1 MSPANEPLA
10 PARPRS
16 PRLVRAVL
24 LGACGAGL
32 LGLSLP
38 HSPSPATPS
47 VSVTAAASSSYAD
60 AAEFEPRTVHVG
72 PGVVTRRVPPRATR
86 SRRVVVA
93 KRVQHHVSGWVR
105 PSYAG
110 IVSPY
115 GPRNGGF
122 HKGIDF
128 GAGYGAPIFAV
139 GDGVVIDSGYLNEES
154 GYGQITLIRHPNGV
168 VSAYA
173 HQSRMFV
180 HAGDRVTAGQIIGLV
195 GSTGHSTGPHL
206 HFEIRMSVHG
216 GQVNPA
222 PWLREHGVNV

>member
-1 MSPANEPLA
+1 MPPATEPLA

-16 PRLVRAVL
+16 PRLVRALL

-38 HSPSPATPS
+38 ITHP
-47 VSVTAAASSSYAD
+47 AAAPTLAVSTVSSTSFFD
-60 AAEFEPRTVHVG
+60 AREIVRPTVVVPPR
-72 PGVVTRRVPPRATR
+72 VVTPRATR
-86 SRRVVVA
+86 SRRVAVA
-93 KRVQHHVSGWVR
+93 KKVVHHSPTWVR

-122 HKGIDF
+122 HKGLDF

-139 GDGVVIDSGYLNEES
+139 GDGVVIDSGYLAEES
-154 GYGQITLIRHPNGV
+154 GYGQITLIRHANGV

-180 HAGDRVTAGQIIGLV
+180 HAGDRVTAGEIIGLV

-206 HFEIRMSVHG
+206 HFEIRMSTHG